1 MYTLASANKENK
13 TSATTRQNKH
23 NTDSQTLQRKSNG
36 QSTDAL
42 SHLISNSTPVNA
54 FSFSSGANLNSQSS
68 HLSHLVQNSPIQA
81 KLNIGKQNDRYEQEA
96 DRGAEKVMRMP
107 DSVMQPK
114 PT

>member
-1 MYTLASANKENK
+1 MYAIAFTHKKNRVN
-13 TSATTRQNKH
+13 TTTRQN
-23 NTDSQTLQRKSNG
+23 NTNTGSLILQRKSND
-36 QSTDAL
+36 QDIEAL
-42 SHLISNSTPVNA
+42 SQLISNSTPVNA